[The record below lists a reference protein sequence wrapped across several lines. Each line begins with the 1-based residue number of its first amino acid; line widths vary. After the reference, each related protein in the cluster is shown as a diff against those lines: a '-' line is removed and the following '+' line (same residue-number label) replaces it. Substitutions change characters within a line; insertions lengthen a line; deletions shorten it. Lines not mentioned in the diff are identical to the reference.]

1 MLAVR
6 FRSQES
12 SFAVLLAHSEDAG
25 ELVLTGPLAY
35 VHEGE
40 ELIVRGRLRCHPR
53 YGERFEVRYVS
64 HPEPTS
70 ERAVVAALAAVRHI
84 GPRGAERLYRRYGE
98 RTIAEIDADPVRR
111 LRELPGI
118 GRKRL
123 AEAVASW
130 SELRAERAL
139 RMFLA
144 EHGLSAAI
152 AARIQR
158 AWGERSIAQL
168 QADPYTLVELPGI
181 GFATADALARA
192 LGVAADAPGRIDAA
206 LLHALS
212 RAELSGHCYLPRA
225 ELQRDA
231 LALLALG
238 PAEEAA
244 EPAPWE
250 GAGADL
256 GRRIEALIADG
267 RLVAEPRAPELA
279 IYAREMYD
287 TEQRLAARVRA
298 LADARPALG
307 FDGHSGRSPAGG
319 PALSEEQWLA
329 IERALGNRLSILTG
343 GPGTG
348 KTASMRALVAIA
360 QELEAPVRLCAPTGK
375 AARRLASASG
385 EGASTIHR
393 LLEWQP
399 GAGFARNREQPLE
412 QVGLL
417 IVDEASMLSVRLAEA
432 LFAAVGEETHV
443 LLIGD
448 SDQLPAIG
456 PGRVLE
462 DMIESGR
469 IPVTRLQ
476 RIFRQA
482 RRSLIVRAAH
492 AIREGRA
499 PERVPEADAE
509 EVRRDFFFLTRAR
522 EQELGEE
529 AIQLAC
535 ERLPAR
541 YGLDPLRDVLVLS
554 PMRRGPVGID
564 ALNAALRERLNP
576 AGEALAGTQLRVGDR
591 VIQTR
596 NDHEHELMNGEI
608 AILSH
613 FDRERSRAHLQLED
627 GRALTL
633 PFSALATIEP
643 AYAIS
648 IHKAQGSQAPVIVVV
663 LARSQRVMLTRNL
676 LYTAVTRAERLCVL
690 LAQPGALELA
700 LARRDARR
708 RYTRLAEILASAG
721 EGGATRAVPGGAAP
735 PPPA

>member
-1 MLAVR
+1 MPDSTESELAVEVLAVR
-6 FRSQES
+6 YRSDDG
-12 SFAVLLAHSEDAG
+12 SFAVLYARAEDG
-25 ELVLTGPLAY
+25 RELTLTGPLAY

-40 ELIVRGRLRCHPR
+40 ELVVRGRLRRHPR
-53 YGERFEVRYVS
+53 YGERFEVRFVS

-70 ERAVVAALAAVRHI
+70 ERAVLAALAAVRHI

-98 RTIAEIDADPVRR
+98 RTIAEIDADPKGR

-123 AEAVASW
+123 VEAVASW
-130 SELRAERAL
+130 EELRAQRTL

-144 EHGLSAAI
+144 EHGVSAAI

-158 AWGERSIAQL
+158 VWGERSIAQL
-168 QADPYTLVELPGI
+168 QADPYSLVDLPGV

-192 LGVAADAPGRIDAA
+192 LGVSFDAPSRIDAA
-206 LLHALS
+206 ILYALA

-225 ELQRDA
+225 ELQREA
-231 LALLALG
+231 LALLA
-238 PAEEAA
+238 PAGEHDEDP
-244 EPAPWE
+244 ELLWE
-250 GAGADL
+250 GAAEELGA
-256 GRRIEALIADG
+256 RIDALIASG
-267 RLVAEPRAPELA
+267 RLVAPLEPPEEA
-279 IYAREMYD
+279 IYASRMY
-287 TEQRLAARVRA
+287 EVERRLAGYVRA
-298 LADARPALG
+298 LADGPPVLDIA
-307 FDGHSGRSPAGG
+307 GRSAWKEQEG
-319 PALSEEQWLA
+319 LSLSAEQWLA
-329 IERALGNRLSILTG
+329 IERALANRISILTG

-360 QELEAPVRLCAPTGK
+360 QVLEAPVRLCAPTGK
-375 AARRLASASG
+375 AARRLAAASAQS
-385 EGASTIHR
+385 ATTIHR

-399 GAGFARNREQPLE
+399 GSGFARNASAPLE

-432 LFAAVGEETHV
+432 LFAAVGAGTHV

-462 DMIESGR
+462 DLIASGQ
-469 IPVTRLQ
+469 IPVTRLEK
-476 RIFRQA
+476 IFRQA

-492 AIREGRA
+492 AIREGKA
-499 PERVPEADAE
+499 PERAGSALAGE

-522 EQELGEE
+522 EEELGEE
-529 AIQLAC
+529 ATRLAC

-541 YGLDPLRDVLVLS
+541 YDLDPLADVLVLA
-554 PMRRGPVGID
+554 PMRRGPAGIE
-564 ALNAALRERLNP
+564 ALNERLREQLNP
-576 AGEALAGTQLRVGDR
+576 AGEAIAGTPLRVGDR

-613 FDRERSRAHLQLED
+613 FDRDRSRAHLRLED
-627 GRALTL
+627 DRTLTL

-648 IHKAQGSQAPVIVVV
+648 IHKAQGSQAPAVVVV
-663 LARSQRVMLTRNL
+663 LARSARIMLTRNL
-676 LYTAVTRAERLCVL
+676 LYTAITRAERLCVL

-708 RYTRLAEILASAG
+708 RYTRLAEQLTLAGS
-721 EGGATRAVPGGAAP
+721 RA
-735 PPPA
+735 

>member
-1 MLAVR
+1 VATQTESELSVEVLAIR
-6 FRSQES
+6 FRSEQS
-12 SFAVLLAHSEDAG
+12 SFAVLLAHSEEVGD
-25 ELVLTGPLAY
+25 LVLTGPLAY

-40 ELIVRGRLRCHPR
+40 ELIVRGRLREHPR
-53 YGERFEVRYVS
+53 YGERFEVRYVA

-70 ERAVVAALAAVRHI
+70 ERAVLAALAAVRHI

-98 RTIAEIDADPVRR
+98 RTITEIDADPASR

-130 SELRAERAL
+130 SELRAQRAL

-144 EHGLSAAI
+144 EHGLSAAV

-168 QADPYTLVELPGI
+168 QADPYALVDLPGI
-181 GFATADALARA
+181 GFATADALALA
-192 LGVAADAPGRIDAA
+192 LGLPADAPGRIDAA

-212 RAELSGHCYLPRA
+212 RAELSGHCYLPRQA
-225 ELQRDA
+225 LERDA
-231 LALLALG
+231 LALLTFG
-238 PAEEAA
+238 AEQE
-244 EPAPWE
+244 
-250 GAGADL
+250 AGAPALWESAAADISE
-256 GRRIEALIADG
+256 RVSALIASG
-267 RLVAEPRAPELA
+267 RLVAPTAAGEGA
-279 IYAREMYD
+279 IYAREMYEI
-287 TEQRLAARVRA
+287 EQRLAACVRA
-298 LADARPALG
+298 LAAAPPALCVDRRG
-307 FDGHSGRSPAGG
+307 AESVAAG
-319 PALSEEQWLA
+319 PQLSEQQWRA
-329 IERALGNRLSILTG
+329 IERALCNRLSILTG

-360 QELEAPVRLCAPTGK
+360 GELDAPVRLCAPTGK
-375 AARRLASASG
+375 AARRLAAASG
-385 EGASTIHR
+385 ERATTIHR

-412 QVGLL
+412 DVGVL

-432 LFAAVGEETHV
+432 LFAAVGEGTHV

-476 RIFRQA
+476 KIFRQA

-499 PERVPEADAE
+499 PERVPESTDE

-522 EQELGEE
+522 EQELATE
-529 AIQLAC
+529 AIELAC
-535 ERLPAR
+535 RRLPAR
-541 YGLDPLRDVLVLS
+541 YDLDPLRDVLVLA
-554 PMRRGPVGID
+554 PMRRGAVGIE
-564 ALNAALRERLNP
+564 ALNAELRERLNP
-576 AGEALAGTQLRVGDR
+576 AGEAIAGSELRVGDR

-608 AILSH
+608 AILAAY
-613 FDRERSRAHLQLED
+613 DREHSRAHLQLED
-627 GRALTL
+627 GRTLTL
-633 PFSALATIEP
+633 PFAALATIEP

-648 IHKAQGSQAPVIVVV
+648 IHKAQGSQAPAVVVV
-663 LARSQRVMLTRNL
+663 LARSQRLMLTRNL

-690 LAQPGALELA
+690 LAQGGALELA
-700 LARRDARR
+700 LSRRDARR
-708 RYTRLAEILASAG
+708 RYTALAETIAGSA
-721 EGGATRAVPGGAAP
+721 
-735 PPPA
+735 